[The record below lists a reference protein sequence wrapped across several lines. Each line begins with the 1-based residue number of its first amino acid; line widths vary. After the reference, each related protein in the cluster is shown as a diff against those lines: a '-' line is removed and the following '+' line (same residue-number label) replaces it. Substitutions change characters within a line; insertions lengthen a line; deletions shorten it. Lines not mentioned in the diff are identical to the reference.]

1 MNWQIY
7 DDKQI
12 LTVSIPLK
20 MRVIEKKKQF
30 KSSKGAKKKLLS
42 WWKLKRQESKALCKD
57 AHMDVT
63 NYQMF
68 FSTMPIPQLI
78 MHINAKIYLY

>member
-1 MNWQIY
+1 
-7 DDKQI
+7 
-12 LTVSIPLK
+12 L
-20 MRVIEKKKQF
+20 RKKQF
-30 KSSKGAKKKLLS
+30 KRCKGTKKKKKLLS
-42 WWKLKRQESKALCKD
+42 WWKLKRQESKSHEALCKD

-68 FSTMPIPQLI
+68 VSTMPVPQLI